1 MTEPVWAR
9 ILQAYYETDMSGE
22 TFDKY
27 GYQKMSRMKHL
38 SEEINSTPSDTMKS
52 MRKLV
57 ELNLMNDLQSGQEK
71 QGYSLTKEGFQV
83 AHDRNVNQAQ
93 NNVNRILGYLT
104 VGLLFTSALSAM
116 ATATVNVGNT
126 RDFIL
131 GYDVW
136 PLVVG
141 WVAIAIAVALSVL
154 VYRSGILSVIDS

>member
-9 ILQAYYETDMSGE
+9 ILRAYYEKDMSGE

-27 GYQKMSRMKHL
+27 GYQEMSRMRHL
-38 SEEINSTPSDTMKS
+38 SEEIGSTPVNAKRS
-52 MRKLV
+52 MGKLV
-57 ELNLMNDLQSGQEK
+57 DLGLMNDLQSGQEK

-83 AHDRNVNQAQ
+83 AHDRSVNKSQ

-116 ATATVNVGNT
+116 ATATVNVGNY
-126 RDFIL
+126 RRFIF

-136 PLVVG
+136 PLIVG
-141 WVAIAIAVALSVL
+141 WIAIIVAVLLSIIVFK
-154 VYRSGILSVIDS
+154 SGILSVNGS

>member
-1 MTEPVWAR
+1 
-9 ILQAYYETDMSGE
+9 
-22 TFDKY
+22 
-27 GYQKMSRMKHL
+27 
-38 SEEINSTPSDTMKS
+38 

-126 RDFIL
+126 RDFII

-141 WVAIAIAVALSVL
+141 WMAIAISVALSVL
-154 VYRSGILSVIDS
+154 VYRSGVLSVTES